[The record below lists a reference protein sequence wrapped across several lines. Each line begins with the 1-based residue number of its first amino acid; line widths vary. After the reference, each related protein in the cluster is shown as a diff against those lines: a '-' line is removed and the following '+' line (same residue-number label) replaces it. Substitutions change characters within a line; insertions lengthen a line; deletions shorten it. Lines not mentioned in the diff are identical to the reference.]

1 MNKIYKVKK
10 NAAGHLV
17 ACSEFAKGHTKKA
30 VLGSLLIVGILGMA
44 TTASAAQKAGNIT
57 NKISGGGHTVNGTY
71 LTISGGGHTVNG
83 TYLTISG
90 GGHNTAN
97 GTYLTISGGGHNTAN
112 GTYLTIGGGSYNTV
126 EGTHSTIVGGFS
138 NQAKGTY
145 STIVGG
151 FANQAK
157 GTHSTI
163 GGGNDNEAIGEYS
176 TIVGG
181 NENIAK
187 GNNSTVA
194 GGYKNEATGQYST
207 IAGGRKNQATGN
219 GSFAAGVEN
228 KANADNAVALGN
240 KNSIAGENSVA
251 IGSNNTVE
259 TGKNNVFILGSD
271 TTGVQSNS
279 VLLGNKT
286 AGKEAT
292 AVSSAKVN
300 GLTLENFAGVSK
312 TGNGT
317 VSVGSKDKE
326 RQIVNVGAGDIS
338 ATSTD
343 AVNGSQL
350 YALATAVAKNKVE
363 TLANRADV
371 QELKR
376 KQESDIKD
384 VVKMQNAI
392 AEQADKNKNHIQD
405 LAKAQLA
412 GVAVMEELNKHVED
426 LYEATND
433 NLDKISQLDG
443 AVFNNTQNIA
453 KNSNHIKTL
462 ESNVEEGLLDL
473 SGRLLD
479 QKADIDNN
487 INNIYELAQQQDQ
500 HSSDIKTL
508 KNNVEEGL
516 LDLSGRLIDQK
527 ADLTKDIK
535 TLENNVEEGLLDLSG
550 RLIDQ
555 KADLTKDIKTLESNV
570 EEGLLDLS
578 GRLIDQKADIAKNQ
592 ADIAQNQTDIQDLAA
607 YNELQDQYA
616 QKQTEAIDALNK
628 ASSANTDRIA
638 TAELG
643 IAENKKDAQIAKA
656 QANENKDGI
665 AKNQADIQLHD
676 KKITN
681 LGILHSMVA
690 RAVGNNTQ
698 GVATNKADIAKN
710 QADIANNI
718 KNIYELA
725 QQQDQHSS
733 DIKTLAKVSAANT
746 DRIAKNKAEAD
757 ASFETLTKNQN
768 TLIEQGE
775 ALVEQNKAINQE
787 LEGFAAHADVQDKQ
801 ILQNQADI
809 TTNKTAIEQNINRTV
824 ANGFEIEKN
833 KAGIAT
839 NKQELILQNDRL
851 NQINETNN
859 HQDQKIDQLGYAL
872 KEQGQHFNNR
882 ISAVERQTAGG
893 IANAIAIATLP
904 SPSRAGEHHVLFG
917 SGYHNGQAAVS
928 LGAAGLSDTGKSTY
942 KIGLSWSDAGG
953 LSGGVGGSYRWK

>member
-10 NAAGHLV
+10 NAAGHSV

-44 TTASAAQKAGNIT
+44 TTASAQQTIAHQG
-57 NKISGGGHTVNGTY
+57 NGTHS
-71 LTISGGGHTVNG
+71 I
-83 TYLTISG
+83 
-90 GGHNTAN
+90 
-97 GTYLTISGGGHNTAN
+97 
-112 GTYLTIGGGSYNTV
+112 IGGGDGNQADGDYSTVSGGEYNTAT
-126 EGTHSTIVGGFS
+126 G
-138 NQAKGTY
+138 K
-145 STIVGG
+145 
-151 FANQAK
+151 
-157 GTHSTI
+157 HSTI
-163 GGGNDNEAIGEYS
+163 GGGYINDADGTYS
-176 TIVGG
+176 TIGGGYINKAKGDYSTVGG
-181 NENIAK
+181 GYYNQAT
-187 GNNSTVA
+187 GRNSTVA
-194 GGYKNEATGQYST
+194 GGYKNEATGEDSTVAGGANNQAKGKHSTVGGGNGNKAEGEYST
-207 IAGGRKNQATGN
+207 VAGGYDNRATGK
-219 GSFAAGVEN
+219 GSFAAGIKN
-228 KANADNAVALGN
+228 QANAENAVALGN
-240 KNSIAGENSVA
+240 KNTIKGENSVA

-259 TGKNNVFILGSD
+259 TGKKNVFILGSNTSTAD
-271 TTGVQSNS
+271 VQSGS

-292 AVSSAKVN
+292 AVNDATVN
-300 GLTLENFAGVSK
+300 GLTLENFAGKSK
-312 TGNGT
+312 LENGV
-317 VSVGSKDKE
+317 VSVGYEGGE
-326 RQIVNVGAGDIS
+326 RQIVHVGAGNIN
-338 ATSTD
+338 ANSTD

-350 YALATAVAKNKVE
+350 YALATVVAKNK
-363 TLANRADV
+363 ADIATN
-371 QELKR
+371 KA
-376 KQESDIKD
+376 DI
-384 VVKMQNAI
+384 
-392 AEQADKNKNHIQD
+392 DKNKAKIQD
-405 LAKAQLA
+405 LDDEMNFLSQDITSLHDDVATNQADIAKNN
-412 GVAVMEELNKHVED
+412 ESIDD

-433 NLDKISQLDG
+433 NLDKISKLDG
-443 AVFNNTQNIA
+443 AVVNNSKNIQNNTQNIEDLAAYNELQDAYAKQQTEAIDALNKASSENTQNIA

-462 ESNVEEGLLDL
+462 QSNVEEELL
-473 SGRLLD
+473 
-479 QKADIDNN
+479 N
-487 INNIYELAQQQDQ
+487 
-500 HSSDIKTL
+500 
-508 KNNVEEGL
+508 
-516 LDLSGRLIDQK
+516 LSGRLIDQK

-535 TLENNVEEGLLDLSG
+535 TLENNVEEGLL
-550 RLIDQ
+550 
-555 KADLTKDIKTLESNV
+555 N
-570 EEGLLDLS
+570 LS

-656 QANENKDGI
+656 QANENKDG
-665 AKNQADIQLHD
+665 
-676 KKITN
+676 
-681 LGILHSMVA
+681 
-690 RAVGNNTQ
+690 
-698 GVATNKADIAKN
+698 IAKN

-809 TTNKTAIEQNINRTV
+809 STNKTAIEQNINRTV

-839 NKQELILQNDRL
+839 NKQELILQHDRL
-851 NQINETNN
+851 NRINETNN

>member
-30 VLGSLLIVGILGMA
+30 VLGSLLIVGALGMA
-44 TTASAAQKAGNIT
+44 TTASAQPKKGQGAYIGINNNDNQAPGDY
-57 NKISGGGHTVNGTY
+57 SF
-71 LTISGGGHTVNG
+71 
-83 TYLTISG
+83 
-90 GGHNTAN
+90 
-97 GTYLTISGGGHNTAN
+97 
-112 GTYLTIGGGSYNTV
+112 IGGGDYNQAK
-126 EGTHSTIVGGFS
+126 GNYSTVGGGS
-138 NQAKGTY
+138 DNQAKGNYSTVGGGIDNEAKGTY
-145 STIVGG
+145 STVGG
-151 FANQAK
+151 GFTNKANGNYSTVAGGANNKANSNYSTVAGGKNNQAN
-157 GTHSTI
+157 GESSTI
-163 GGGNDNEAIGEYS
+163 GGGDNNQATGR
-176 TIVGG
+176 
-181 NENIAK
+181 
-187 GNNSTVA
+187 NSTVA
-194 GGYKNEATGQYST
+194 GGSNNQAKGEHST
-207 IAGGRKNQATGN
+207 IAGGRDNQATGA
-219 GSFAAGVEN
+219 GSFAAGVKN
-228 KANADNAVALGN
+228 KANADNAVALG
-240 KNSIAGENSVA
+240 KENNIRGKGSVA
-251 IGSNNTVE
+251 IGSNNTVAQGQE
-259 TGKNNVFILGSD
+259 NVFILGSNTN
-271 TTGVQSNS
+271 TTNAQSGS
-279 VLLGNKT
+279 VLLGNHT
-286 AGKEAT
+286 AGKQAT
-292 AVSSAKVN
+292 TVNNAKVN
-300 GLTLENFAGVSK
+300 GLTLENFAGTSVA
-312 TGNGT
+312 NGV
-317 VSVGSKDKE
+317 VSVGRAGGE
-326 RQIVNVGAGDIS
+326 RQIVNVGAGQIS
-338 ATSTD
+338 DTSTD

-350 YALATAVAKNKVE
+350 YALATAVAKNKADITKNTENIKNLEVA
-363 TLANRADV
+363 TLGNHADV

-384 VVKMQNAI
+384 VVEMQNAI

-443 AVFNNTQNIA
+443 AVFNNTQNIEDLAAYNELQDAYAKQQTEAIDALNKASSENTQNIA

-462 ESNVEEGLLDL
+462 ENNVEEELLNL

-527 ADLTKDIK
+527 AD
-535 TLENNVEEGLLDLSG
+535 
-550 RLIDQ
+550 
-555 KADLTKDIKTLESNV
+555 
-570 EEGLLDLS
+570 
-578 GRLIDQKADIAKNQ
+578 IAKNQ

-607 YNELQDQYA
+607 YNELQDAYA
-616 QKQTEAIDALNK
+616 KQQTEAIDALNK
-628 ASSANTDRIA
+628 ASS
-638 TAELG
+638 E
-643 IAENKKDAQIAKA
+643 
-656 QANENKDGI
+656 
-665 AKNQADIQLHD
+665 
-676 KKITN
+676 
-681 LGILHSMVA
+681 
-690 RAVGNNTQ
+690 NTQ
-698 GVATNKADIAKN
+698 NIAKN

-839 NKQELILQNDRL
+839 NKQELILQHNRL
-851 NQINETNN
+851 NRINETNN

>member
-44 TTASAAQKAGNIT
+44 TTASAQQKQANGAHIGSGVGHEA
-57 NKISGGGHTVNGTY
+57 KGKHPFIGGGGYNKVNGDY
-71 LTISGGGHTVNG
+71 PFVGGGLFNIANG
-83 TYLTISG
+83 KYPTIGG
-90 GGHNTAN
+90 GGHNEAN
-97 GTYLTISGGGHNTAN
+97 
-112 GTYLTIGGGSYNTV
+112 
-126 EGTHSTIVGGFS
+126 
-138 NQAKGTY
+138 GTY

-151 FANQAK
+151 SYNKAEGEK
-157 GTHSTI
+157 STI
-163 GGGNDNEAIGEYS
+163 GGGDDN
-176 TIVGG
+176 T
-181 NENIAK
+181 AK
-187 GNNSTVA
+187 GSNSTVV
-194 GGYKNEATGQYST
+194 GGYKNEATGTYST
-207 IAGGRKNQATGN
+207 IAGGRNNQAGGA

-228 KANADNAVALGN
+228 KANAENAVAVGK
-240 KNSIAGENSVA
+240 KNIINGKDSVA
-251 IGSNNTVE
+251 IGSENTVAQDQ
-259 TGKNNVFILGSD
+259 TNVFILGSK
-271 TTGVQSNS
+271 TSGVQKNS
-279 VLLGNKT
+279 VLLGHET
-286 AGKEAT
+286 SGKEAT

-300 GLTLENFAGVSK
+300 GLTLENFAGVSQVS
-312 TGNGT
+312 NGT
-317 VSVGSKDKE
+317 VSVGKEGKE
-326 RQIVNVGAGDIS
+326 RQIVNVGAGQIS

-350 YALATAVAKNKVE
+350 HALATAVAKNKADIATNKAE
-363 TLANRADV
+363 TLANRADI

-376 KQESDIKD
+376 KQENDIKD
-384 VVKMQNAI
+384 VVEMQNAI
-392 AEQADKNKNHIQD
+392 AEQADINKNHIQD

-412 GVAVMEELNKHVED
+412 GVAVMEELDKHVED
-426 LYEATND
+426 LYEATNE

-443 AVFNNTQNIA
+443 AVFNNTQNIEDLAAYNELQDAYAKQQTEAIDALNKASSENTQNIA

-462 ESNVEEGLLDL
+462 ENNVEEELLNL
-473 SGRLLD
+473 SGRLID

-527 ADLTKDIK
+527 AD
-535 TLENNVEEGLLDLSG
+535 
-550 RLIDQ
+550 
-555 KADLTKDIKTLESNV
+555 
-570 EEGLLDLS
+570 
-578 GRLIDQKADIAKNQ
+578 IAKNQ

-607 YNELQDQYA
+607 YNELQDAYA
-616 QKQTEAIDALNK
+616 KQQTEAIDALNK
-628 ASSANTDRIA
+628 ASS
-638 TAELG
+638 E
-643 IAENKKDAQIAKA
+643 
-656 QANENKDGI
+656 
-665 AKNQADIQLHD
+665 
-676 KKITN
+676 
-681 LGILHSMVA
+681 
-690 RAVGNNTQ
+690 NTQ
-698 GVATNKADIAKN
+698 NIAKN

-851 NQINETNN
+851 NRINETNN

>member
-30 VLGSLLIVGILGMA
+30 VLGSLLIVGALGMA
-44 TTASAAQKAGNIT
+44 TTAS
-57 NKISGGGHTVNGTY
+57 V
-71 LTISGGGHTVNG
+71 
-83 TYLTISG
+83 
-90 GGHNTAN
+90 
-97 GTYLTISGGGHNTAN
+97 
-112 GTYLTIGGGSYNTV
+112 
-126 EGTHSTIVGGFS
+126 
-138 NQAKGTY
+138 QAKGTGAYIAINDKKNNHNNNATGDY
-145 STIVGG
+145 STVSGG
-151 FANQAK
+151 QFN
-157 GTHSTI
+157 T
-163 GGGNDNEAIGEYS
+163 
-176 TIVGG
+176 
-181 NENIAK
+181 AK
-187 GNNSTVA
+187 GNYSTVSGGFTNEAEGNYSTVSGGTINQAIGNYSTVSGGFTNEAEGEYSTVA
-194 GGYKNEATGQYST
+194 GGANNEADGDYSTVGGGDGNKAKGKYST
-207 IAGGRKNQATGN
+207 IAGGYGN
-219 GSFAAGVEN
+219 EAKGEGSFAAGVKN
-228 KANADNAVALGN
+228 KANADNAVALG
-240 KNSIAGENSVA
+240 KENNIEGKGSVA
-251 IGSNNTVE
+251 IGSENTVAKGQE
-259 TGKNNVFILGSD
+259 NVFILGSKTSD
-271 TTGVQSNS
+271 VKSNS
-279 VLLGNKT
+279 VLLGHNT

-292 AVSSAKVN
+292 AVSSATVN
-300 GLTLENFAGVSK
+300 GLTLKNFAGVSE
-312 TGNGT
+312 TSNGT
-317 VSVGSKDKE
+317 VSVGKQGKE
-326 RQIVNVGAGDIS
+326 RQIVNVGAGQIS
-338 ATSTD
+338 KDSTD

-350 YALATAVAKNKVE
+350 YALATVVAKNKADIDTNKAA
-363 TLANRADV
+363 TLANRV
-371 QELKR
+371 HIKELER
-376 KQESDIKD
+376 KQENDIKE
-384 VVKMQNAI
+384 VVEMQNAI
-392 AEQADKNKNHIQD
+392 AEQADINKNHIQD

-412 GVAVMEELNKHVED
+412 GVTVMEELNKHVED

-443 AVFNNTQNIA
+443 AVVNNSKNIQNNTQNIEDLAAYNELQDAYAKQQTEAIDALNKASSENTQNIA

-462 ESNVEEGLLDL
+462 ENNVEEELLNL
-473 SGRLLD
+473 SGRLID

-527 ADLTKDIK
+527 ADIT
-535 TLENNVEEGLLDLSG
+535 
-550 RLIDQ
+550 
-555 KADLTKDIKTLESNV
+555 
-570 EEGLLDLS
+570 
-578 GRLIDQKADIAKNQ
+578 KNQ

-607 YNELQDQYA
+607 YNELQDAYA
-616 QKQTEAIDALNK
+616 KQQTEAIDALNK
-628 ASSANTDRIA
+628 ASS
-638 TAELG
+638 E
-643 IAENKKDAQIAKA
+643 
-656 QANENKDGI
+656 
-665 AKNQADIQLHD
+665 
-676 KKITN
+676 
-681 LGILHSMVA
+681 
-690 RAVGNNTQ
+690 NTQ
-698 GVATNKADIAKN
+698 NIAKN

-718 KNIYELA
+718 NNIYELA

-851 NQINETNN
+851 NRINETNN

>member
-44 TTASAAQKAGNIT
+44 TTASAQKAT
-57 NKISGGGHTVNGTY
+57 NKISGGSHTASGTY
-71 LTISGGGHTVNG
+71 LTIG
-83 TYLTISG
+83 G
-90 GGHNTAN
+90 GGHNTA
-97 GTYLTISGGGHNTAN
+97 S
-112 GTYLTIGGGSYNTV
+112 GTYLTIGGGSYNTA
-126 EGTHSTIVGGFS
+126 EG
-138 NQAKGTY
+138 K
-145 STIVGG
+145 
-151 FANQAK
+151 
-157 GTHSTI
+157 HSTI
-163 GGGNDNEAIGEYS
+163 GGGFFNEATSEYS
-176 TIVGG
+176 TIGG
-181 NENIAK
+181 GSYNEAK
-187 GNNSTVA
+187 GEKSTIGGGSYNTAKGEKSTIGGGDNNTAEGNNSTVV
-194 GGYKNEATGQYST
+194 GGYKNKAIGNNSTVVGGSNNQAKGEHST
-207 IAGGRKNQATGN
+207 IAGGKNNQATGK
-219 GSFAAGVEN
+219 GSFAAGVDN
-228 KANADNAVALGN
+228 QANANNAVALGN
-240 KNSIAGENSVA
+240 KNIITGTNSVA

-259 TGKNNVFILGSD
+259 DGKQDVFILGSNTKD
-271 TTGVQSNS
+271 AQSGS
-279 VLLGNKT
+279 VLLGNNT
-286 AGKEAT
+286 SGKAAT
-292 AVSSAKVN
+292 AVSSATVGRLK
-300 GLTLENFAGVSK
+300 LTGFAGVSQA
-312 TGNGT
+312 NQANSGT
-317 VSVGSKDKE
+317 VSVGSAGSE
-326 RQIVNVGAGDIS
+326 RQIVNVGAGQIS

-350 YALATAVAKNKVE
+350 HALATAVSQNQDNIL
-363 TLANRADV
+363 TNRVDI

-376 KQESDIKD
+376 KQENDIKD
-384 VVKMQNAI
+384 VVEMQNAI

-412 GVAVMEELNKHVED
+412 GAEIMEELDKHVED

-443 AVFNNTQNIA
+443 AVFNNTQNIEDLAAYNELQDAYAKQQTEAIDALNKASSENTQNIA

-462 ESNVEEGLLDL
+462 ENNVEEELLNL
-473 SGRLLD
+473 SGRLID

-535 TLENNVEEGLLDLSG
+535 ALENNVEEGLL
-550 RLIDQ
+550 
-555 KADLTKDIKTLESNV
+555 N
-570 EEGLLDLS
+570 LS

-628 ASSANTDRIA
+628 ASS
-638 TAELG
+638 
-643 IAENKKDAQIAKA
+643 
-656 QANENKDGI
+656 
-665 AKNQADIQLHD
+665 
-676 KKITN
+676 
-681 LGILHSMVA
+681 
-690 RAVGNNTQ
+690 
-698 GVATNKADIAKN
+698 
-710 QADIANNI
+710 
-718 KNIYELA
+718 
-725 QQQDQHSS
+725 
-733 DIKTLAKVSAANT
+733 ANT

-851 NQINETNN
+851 NRINETNN
-859 HQDQKIDQLGYAL
+859 RQDQKIDQLGYAL

>member
-44 TTASAAQKAGNIT
+44 TTASAQKT
-57 NKISGGGHTVNGTY
+57 SSTTSSNKGEGAYIGGDNDNEAKGMY
-71 LTISGGGHTVNG
+71 STISGGLTNTAKG
-83 TYLTISG
+83 TYSF
-90 GGHNTAN
+90 
-97 GTYLTISGGGHNTAN
+97 
-112 GTYLTIGGGSYNTV
+112 IGGGLGNEA
-126 EGTHSTIVGGFS
+126 EGDYSIIGGGLS
-138 NQAKGTY
+138 NQAKGKY
-145 STIVGG
+145 STVAGG
-151 FANQAK
+151 ANNQAK
-157 GTHSTI
+157 G
-163 GGGNDNEAIGEYS
+163 NYS
-176 TIVGG
+176 TVAGG
-181 NENIAK
+181 KNNQAT
-187 GNNSTVA
+187 GLNSTVA
-194 GGYKNEATGQYST
+194 GGSD
-207 IAGGRKNQATGN
+207 NQATGT
-219 GSFAAGVEN
+219 GSFAAGVGN
-228 KANADNAVALGN
+228 KATANNAVALGN
-240 KNSIAGENSVA
+240 KNSIKGKNSVA
-251 IGSNNTVE
+251 IGSDNTVAE
-259 TGKNNVFILGSD
+259 NQENVFILGSS
-271 TTGVQSNS
+271 TSGVQKNS

-286 AGKEAT
+286 AGKAAT
-292 AVSSAKVN
+292 AVGKATVD
-300 GLTLENFAGVSK
+300 GLSLTGFAGESK
-312 TGNGT
+312 AENGV
-317 VSVGSKDKE
+317 VSVGYAGGE
-326 RQIVNVGAGDIS
+326 RQIVNVGAGQIS
-338 ATSTD
+338 DTSTD

-350 YALATAVAKNKVE
+350 HALATVVAQNKADITKNQAA
-363 TLANRADV
+363 TLANRV
-371 QELKR
+371 HIKELER
-376 KQESDIKD
+376 KQENDIKE

-392 AEQADKNKNHIQD
+392 AEQADINKNHIQD

-412 GVAVMEELNKHVED
+412 GVAVMEELDKHVED
-426 LYEATND
+426 LYEATNE

-443 AVFNNTQNIA
+443 AVFNNTQNIEDLAAYNELQDAYAKQQTEAIDALNKASSENTQNIA

-462 ESNVEEGLLDL
+462 ENNVEEELLNL

-535 TLENNVEEGLLDLSG
+535 ALEN
-550 RLIDQ
+550 
-555 KADLTKDIKTLESNV
+555 NV

-592 ADIAQNQTDIQDLAA
+592 ADIQDLAA
-607 YNELQDQYA
+607 YNELQDAYA
-616 QKQTEAIDALNK
+616 KQQTDAIDALNK

-839 NKQELILQNDRL
+839 NKQELILQHDRL
-851 NQINETNN
+851 NRINETNN

>member
-44 TTASAAQKAGNIT
+44 TTASAQKT
-57 NKISGGGHTVNGTY
+57 SSTTSSNKGEGAYIGGDNDNEAKGKYSFIGSGY
-71 LTISGGGHTVNG
+71 F
-83 TYLTISG
+83 
-90 GGHNTAN
+90 NTAE
-97 GTYLTISGGGHNTAN
+97 GEKS
-112 GTYLTIGGGSYNTV
+112 TIGGGDYNQA
-126 EGTHSTIVGGFS
+126 EGTHSTIGG
-138 NQAKGTY
+138 G
-145 STIVGG
+145 STNIT
-151 FANQAK
+151 K

-163 GGGNDNEAIGEYS
+163 GGGYGNQAEGEKS
-176 TIVGG
+176 TIGG
-181 NENIAK
+181 GYRNQAK
-187 GNNSTVA
+187 GV
-194 GGYKNEATGQYST
+194 
-207 IAGGRKNQATGN
+207 
-219 GSFAAGVEN
+219 GSFAAGIDN
-228 KANADNAVALGN
+228 KANTDNAVALGK
-240 KNSIAGENSVA
+240 KNTIEGKNSVA
-251 IGSNNTVE
+251 IGSENTVAKDQE
-259 TGKNNVFILGSD
+259 NVFILGSN
-271 TTGVQSNS
+271 TKGAQSGS
-279 VLLGNKT
+279 VLLGHNT
-286 AGKEAT
+286 AGKTAT
-292 AVSSAKVN
+292 AVSKATVN
-300 GLTLENFAGVSK
+300 NLNLEGFAGASVA
-312 TGNGT
+312 NGV
-317 VSVGSKDKE
+317 VSVGDEKNE
-326 RQIVNVGAGDIS
+326 RQIVNVGAGNIN
-338 ATSTD
+338 ANSTD

-350 YALATAVAKNKVE
+350 YALATVVAQNK
-363 TLANRADV
+363 ADIATN
-371 QELKR
+371 KA
-376 KQESDIKD
+376 DI
-384 VVKMQNAI
+384 
-392 AEQADKNKNHIQD
+392 DKNKADIKANSSKITNLGTLHSMVARAVGANKGRIDQNKADIATNKADIDKNKADIKANSSKITNLGTLHSMVARAVGANKGRIDQNKADIQD
-405 LAKAQLA
+405 LDAEVGLL
-412 GVAVMEELNKHVED
+412 GEEINSLEG
-426 LYEATND
+426 E
-433 NLDKISQLDG
+433 I
-443 AVFNNTQNIA
+443 FNNQDAIA
-453 KNSNHIKTL
+453 KNQADIKTL

-516 LDLSGRLIDQK
+516 LELSGRLIDQK
-527 ADLTKDIK
+527 
-535 TLENNVEEGLLDLSG
+535 
-550 RLIDQ
+550 
-555 KADLTKDIKTLESNV
+555 
-570 EEGLLDLS
+570 
-578 GRLIDQKADIAKNQ
+578 

-607 YNELQDQYA
+607 YNELQDAYA
-616 QKQTEAIDALNK
+616 KQQTEAIDALNK

-839 NKQELILQNDRL
+839 NKQELILQHNRL
-851 NQINETNN
+851 NRINETNN

>member
-30 VLGSLLIVGILGMA
+30 VLGSLLIVGALGMA
-44 TTASAAQKAGNIT
+44 TTASAQATKGTGKHVVDNKDNKAKGDYST
-57 NKISGGGHTVNGTY
+57 ASGGKDNEAKGNYSTV
-71 LTISGGGHTVNG
+71 GGGDYNEAKGNYSTV
-83 TYLTISG
+83 G
-90 GGHNTAN
+90 GGSSNTAK
-97 GTYLTISGGGHNTAN
+97 GEKS
-112 GTYLTIGGGSYNTV
+112 TIGGGDTNDA
-126 EGTHSTIVGGFS
+126 
-138 NQAKGTY
+138 NGTY
-145 STIVGG
+145 STIGG
-151 FANQAK
+151 GYYSRAI
-157 GTHSTI
+157 GDSSTI
-163 GGGNDNEAIGEYS
+163 GGGYYNQATGEKS
-176 TIVGG
+176 TVAGG
-181 NENIAK
+181 RNNQAT

-194 GGYKNEATGQYST
+194 GGSY
-207 IAGGRKNQATGN
+207 NQATGN
-219 GSFAAGVEN
+219 NSTVAGGSHNQATGEGSFAAGVEN
-228 KANADNAVALGN
+228 KANANNAVALG
-240 KNSIAGENSVA
+240 KNNTIDGDNSVA
-251 IGSNNTVE
+251 IGSNNTIDS
-259 TGKNNVFILGSD
+259 GKQNVFILGSSTN
-271 TTGVQSNS
+271 TTNAQSGS
-279 VLLGNKT
+279 VLLGHNT
-286 AGKEAT
+286 AGKKAT

-300 GLTLENFAGVSK
+300 GLTLGNFAGASK

-317 VSVGSKDKE
+317 VSVGSENNE
-326 RQIVNVGAGDIS
+326 RQIVNVGAGNIS
-338 ATSTD
+338 ADSTD

-350 YALATAVAKNKVE
+350 YALATAVKADADENFKALTKTQNTLIEQGEAQDALIAQNQTDITANKTAIERNFNRTVVNGFEIEKNK
-363 TLANRADV
+363 
-371 QELKR
+371 
-376 KQESDIKD
+376 
-384 VVKMQNAI
+384 
-392 AEQADKNKNHIQD
+392 
-405 LAKAQLA
+405 A
-412 GVAVMEELNKHVED
+412 G
-426 LYEATND
+426 
-433 NLDKISQLDG
+433 
-443 AVFNNTQNIA
+443 IA
-453 KNSNHIKTL
+453 KNQADIQTL
-462 ESNVEEGLLDL
+462 ENNVGEELLNL

-487 INNIYELAQQQDQ
+487 INNIYDLAQQQDQ

-508 KNNVEEGL
+508 KKNVEEGL

-535 TLENNVEEGLLDLSG
+535 TLEN
-550 RLIDQ
+550 
-555 KADLTKDIKTLESNV
+555 NV

-809 TTNKTAIEQNINRTV
+809 TTNKAAIEQNINRTV

-859 HQDQKIDQLGYAL
+859 RQDQKIDQLGYAL

>member
-30 VLGSLLIVGILGMA
+30 VLGSLLIVGALGMA
-44 TTASAAQKAGNIT
+44 TTASAQQNT
-57 NKISGGGHTVNGTY
+57 NQNQATGKYSTVGGIGSSGFFNQAIGDYSTVGGGTINQAIGNYSTV
-71 LTISGGGHTVNG
+71 GGGFT
-83 TYLTISG
+83 
-90 GGHNTAN
+90 
-97 GTYLTISGGGHNTAN
+97 
-112 GTYLTIGGGSYNTV
+112 
-126 EGTHSTIVGGFS
+126 
-138 NQAKGTY
+138 
-145 STIVGG
+145 
-151 FANQAK
+151 
-157 GTHSTI
+157 
-163 GGGNDNEAIGEYS
+163 NEAEGEY
-176 TIVGG
+176 
-181 NENIAK
+181 
-187 GNNSTVA
+187 STVA
-194 GGYKNEATGQYST
+194 GGANNQAKDNYSTVGGGNGNKATGKYSTVGGGDDNEAKGDNST
-207 IAGGRKNQATGN
+207 VAGGRKNQANGA
-219 GSFAAGVEN
+219 GSFAAGIEN

-240 KNSIAGENSVA
+240 KNTIKGENSVA
-251 IGSNNTVE
+251 IGSENTVE
-259 TGKNNVFILGSD
+259 KGQENVFILGSK
-271 TTGVQSNS
+271 TSGVQKNS
-279 VLLGNKT
+279 VLLGHET
-286 AGKEAT
+286 SGKEAT
-292 AVSSAKVN
+292 AVREATVN
-300 GLTLENFAGVSK
+300 GLTLKNFAGASK
-312 TGNGT
+312 AENGV
-317 VSVGSKDKE
+317 VSVGHAGGE

-338 ATSTD
+338 ADSTD

-350 YALATAVAKNKVE
+350 HALATVVAKNKSDITKNQADIAKNIKKIE
-363 TLANRADV
+363 NLKTDTLANRV
-371 QELKR
+371 SIQEFRQQHEK
-376 KQESDIKD
+376 DIQQT
-384 VVKMQNAI
+384 VEMQNAI
-392 AEQADKNKNHIQD
+392 AEQADINKNHIQD

-412 GVAVMEELNKHVED
+412 GVTVMEELNKHVED

-443 AVFNNTQNIA
+443 AVVNNSKNIQNNTQNIEDLAAYNELQDAYAKQQTEAIDALNKASSENTQNIA

-462 ESNVEEGLLDL
+462 ENNVEEELLNL

-487 INNIYELAQQQDQ
+487 INHIYELAQQQDQ

-527 ADLTKDIK
+527 AD
-535 TLENNVEEGLLDLSG
+535 
-550 RLIDQ
+550 
-555 KADLTKDIKTLESNV
+555 
-570 EEGLLDLS
+570 
-578 GRLIDQKADIAKNQ
+578 
-592 ADIAQNQTDIQDLAA
+592 
-607 YNELQDQYA
+607 
-616 QKQTEAIDALNK
+616 
-628 ASSANTDRIA
+628 
-638 TAELG
+638 
-643 IAENKKDAQIAKA
+643 
-656 QANENKDGI
+656 I

-839 NKQELILQNDRL
+839 NKQELILQHDRL
-851 NQINETNN
+851 NRINETNN

>member
-17 ACSEFAKGHTKKA
+17 ACSEFAKGHTKKV

-44 TTASAAQKAGNIT
+44 TTASAQQKQANGAYIGSGVGHEA
-57 NKISGGGHTVNGTY
+57 KGKYSFVGSGVGHEAKGDYSFVGGGNE
-71 LTISGGGHTVNG
+71 NK
-83 TYLTISG
+83 
-90 GGHNTAN
+90 AD
-97 GTYLTISGGGHNTAN
+97 
-112 GTYLTIGGGSYNTV
+112 
-126 EGTHSTIVGGFS
+126 
-138 NQAKGTY
+138 
-145 STIVGG
+145 
-151 FANQAK
+151 

-163 GGGNDNEAIGEYS
+163 GGGDDNTAEGMHS

-181 NENIAK
+181 RKNQAQ
-187 GNNSTVA
+187 GRYSTVA
-194 GGYKNEATGQYST
+194 GGYKNEAKGENST
-207 IAGGRKNQATGN
+207 VAGGYDNRATGKN
-219 GSFAAGVEN
+219 SFAAGVEN
-228 KANADNAVALGN
+228 KANAENAVVVGK
-240 KNSIAGENSVA
+240 KNSIDGENSVA

-259 TGKNNVFILGSD
+259 KGQTNVFILGSG
-271 TTGVQSNS
+271 TTGVTSNS

-286 AGKEAT
+286 AGKQAT
-292 AVSSAKVN
+292 TVKNAEVD
-300 GLTLENFAGVSK
+300 GLSLTGFAGVSK
-312 TGNGT
+312 VANGV
-317 VSVGSKDKE
+317 VSVGSEKNE
-326 RQIVNVGAGDIS
+326 RQIVNVGAGEIS

-350 YALATAVAKNKVE
+350 HALATVVAKNKADIATNKAA
-363 TLANRADV
+363 TLVNRADV

-376 KQESDIKD
+376 KQENDIKD

-392 AEQADKNKNHIQD
+392 AEQADINKNHIQD

-412 GVAVMEELNKHVED
+412 GVAVMEELDKHVED
-426 LYEATND
+426 LYEATNE

-443 AVFNNTQNIA
+443 AVFNNTQNIEDLAAYNELQDAYAKQQTEAIDALNKASSENTQNIA

-462 ESNVEEGLLDL
+462 ENNVEEELLNL
-473 SGRLLD
+473 SGRLID

-527 ADLTKDIK
+527 AD
-535 TLENNVEEGLLDLSG
+535 
-550 RLIDQ
+550 
-555 KADLTKDIKTLESNV
+555 
-570 EEGLLDLS
+570 
-578 GRLIDQKADIAKNQ
+578 
-592 ADIAQNQTDIQDLAA
+592 
-607 YNELQDQYA
+607 
-616 QKQTEAIDALNK
+616 
-628 ASSANTDRIA
+628 
-638 TAELG
+638 
-643 IAENKKDAQIAKA
+643 
-656 QANENKDGI
+656 I

-839 NKQELILQNDRL
+839 NKQELILQHDRL
-851 NQINETNN
+851 NRINETNN

>member
-44 TTASAAQKAGNIT
+44 TTASAQQNNQKSG
-57 NKISGGGHTVNGTY
+57 KYPFVGGGGYNEAKGDYPFV
-71 LTISGGGHTVNG
+71 GGGLFN
-83 TYLTISG
+83 I
-90 GGHNTAN
+90 AN
-97 GTYLTISGGGHNTAN
+97 GKYP
-112 GTYLTIGGGSYNTV
+112 TIGGGGYN
-126 EGTHSTIVGGFS
+126 EANG
-138 NQAKGTY
+138 NY

-151 FANQAK
+151 SYNEANGEK
-157 GTHSTI
+157 STI
-163 GGGNDNEAIGEYS
+163 GGGDNN
-176 TIVGG
+176 T
-181 NENIAK
+181 AK
-187 GNNSTVA
+187 GNNSTVV
-194 GGYKNEATGQYST
+194 GGYKNEATGNNST
-207 IAGGRKNQATGN
+207 IAGGRDNQAKGV
-219 GSFAAGVEN
+219 GSFAAGIDN
-228 KANADNAVALGN
+228 KANTDNAVALGK
-240 KNSIAGENSVA
+240 KNTIEGKNSVA
-251 IGSNNTVE
+251 IGSENTVTKDQE
-259 TGKNNVFILGSD
+259 NVFILGSNTKD
-271 TTGVQSNS
+271 AKSGS
-279 VLLGNKT
+279 VLLGNNT
-286 AGKEAT
+286 TGKAAT
-292 AVSSAKVN
+292 TVNSAEVD
-300 GLTLENFAGVSK
+300 GLSLTGFAGASK
-312 TGNGT
+312 ANANNANIGT
-317 VSVGSKDKE
+317 VSVGSQDKE
-326 RQIVNVGAGDIS
+326 RQIVNVGAGKIS
-338 ATSTD
+338 DDSTD

-350 YALATAVAKNKVE
+350 HALAKAVAKNKADIATNKTKIE
-363 TLANRADV
+363 TNDSKITNLGTLYATVTQAVGNNTQGVAANKADIGKNKADIKANSSKITNLGTLHSMVARAVGANKGRID
-371 QELKR
+371 QNKA
-376 KQESDIKD
+376 DIKD
-384 VVKMQNAI
+384 LDDEVGVLSQDIGSLHDDVATN
-392 AEQADKNKNHIQD
+392 QAD
-405 LAKAQLA
+405 
-412 GVAVMEELNKHVED
+412 
-426 LYEATND
+426 
-433 NLDKISQLDG
+433 
-443 AVFNNTQNIA
+443 IA
-453 KNSNHIKTL
+453 KNQADIKTL
-462 ESNVEEGLLDL
+462 ENNVEEELLNL
-473 SGRLLD
+473 SGRLID

-550 RLIDQ
+550 RL
-555 KADLTKDIKTLESNV
+555 L
-570 EEGLLDLS
+570 
-578 GRLIDQKADIAKNQ
+578 DQKADITKNQ
-592 ADIAQNQTDIQDLAA
+592 ADIAQNQTDIQDLVA
-607 YNELQDQYA
+607 YNELQDAYA
-616 QKQTEAIDALNK
+616 KQQTEAIDALNK

-809 TTNKTAIEQNINRTV
+809 STNKTAIEQNINRTV

-839 NKQELILQNDRL
+839 NKQELILQHDRL
-851 NQINETNN
+851 NRINETNN

>member
-44 TTASAAQKAGNIT
+44 TTASAQAVKGTGAHIGANNSNKATGRY
-57 NKISGGGHTVNGTY
+57 S
-71 LTISGGGHTVNG
+71 
-83 TYLTISG
+83 
-90 GGHNTAN
+90 
-97 GTYLTISGGGHNTAN
+97 
-112 GTYLTIGGGSYNTV
+112 
-126 EGTHSTIVGGFS
+126 IVGGGFFNEATS
-138 NQAKGTY
+138 DY

-151 FANQAK
+151 FANKAE
-157 GTHSTI
+157 GEYSTI
-163 GGGNDNEAIGEYS
+163 GGGNGNKATGRYSIVGGGSDNEAEGEYS
-176 TIVGG
+176 TIGG
-181 NENIAK
+181 GYDNEAK

-194 GGYKNEATGQYST
+194 GG
-207 IAGGRKNQATGN
+207 RKNKANGA

-228 KANADNAVALGN
+228 QANAENAVALGN
-240 KNSIAGENSVA
+240 KNSIAGKNSVA
-251 IGSNNTVE
+251 IGSENAVKKE
-259 TGKNNVFILGSD
+259 HENVFILGSG
-271 TTGVQSNS
+271 TSGVQSNS
-279 VLLGNKT
+279 VLLGHKT
-286 AGKEAT
+286 SGKQAT
-292 AVSSAKVN
+292 AVSDATVGDLN
-300 GLTLENFAGVSK
+300 LTGFAGESK
-312 TGNGT
+312 AENGV
-317 VSVGSKDKE
+317 VSVGSEGGE
-326 RQIVNVGAGDIS
+326 RQIVNVGAGQIS
-338 ATSTD
+338 DTSTD
-343 AVNGSQL
+343 AINGSQL
-350 YALATAVAKNKVE
+350 HALATVVDDNQYDIVN
-363 TLANRADV
+363 NRADILNN
-371 QELKR
+371 QD
-376 KQESDIKD
+376 DIKD
-384 VVKMQNAI
+384 LQKEVKGLDN
-392 AEQADKNKNHIQD
+392 EV
-405 LAKAQLA
+405 
-412 GVAVMEELNKHVED
+412 GELSRDINSLHDDV
-426 LYEATND
+426 ATNQD
-433 NLDKISQLDG
+433 D
-443 AVFNNTQNIA
+443 IA
-453 KNSNHIKTL
+453 KNQADIKGLNKEVKELDKEVGVLSRDIGSLHDDVATNQDDIAKNQADIKTL
-462 ESNVEEGLLDL
+462 ENNVEEELLNL
-473 SGRLLD
+473 SGRLID
-479 QKADIDNN
+479 QKADIANN

-508 KNNVEEGL
+508 KN
-516 LDLSGRLIDQK
+516 
-527 ADLTKDIK
+527 
-535 TLENNVEEGLLDLSG
+535 
-550 RLIDQ
+550 
-555 KADLTKDIKTLESNV
+555 NV

-607 YNELQDQYA
+607 YNELQDAYA
-616 QKQTEAIDALNK
+616 KQQTEAIDALNK
-628 ASSANTDRIA
+628 ASS
-638 TAELG
+638 E
-643 IAENKKDAQIAKA
+643 
-656 QANENKDGI
+656 
-665 AKNQADIQLHD
+665 
-676 KKITN
+676 
-681 LGILHSMVA
+681 
-690 RAVGNNTQ
+690 NTQ
-698 GVATNKADIAKN
+698 NIAKN

-718 KNIYELA
+718 NNIYELA

-809 TTNKTAIEQNINRTV
+809 TANKTAIEQNINRTV

-851 NQINETNN
+851 NRINETNN

>member
-44 TTASAAQKAGNIT
+44 TTASAQPKKGQGAYIGGSGNGNSNEASGDYSFI
-57 NKISGGGHTVNGTY
+57 GGGDY
-71 LTISGGGHTVNG
+71 
-83 TYLTISG
+83 
-90 GGHNTAN
+90 NTA
-97 GTYLTISGGGHNTAN
+97 SGERS
-112 GTYLTIGGGSYNTV
+112 TIGGGDTN
-126 EGTHSTIVGGFS
+126 E
-138 NQAKGTY
+138 AD
-145 STIVGG
+145 
-151 FANQAK
+151 

-163 GGGNDNEAIGEYS
+163 GGGYYSRAKGAHS
-176 TIVGG
+176 TIG
-181 NENIAK
+181 
-187 GNNSTVA
+187 
-194 GGYKNEATGQYST
+194 GGYFNRAEGTHST
-207 IAGGRKNQATGN
+207 IAGGRNNQATNENSTVGGGNGNKAEGIDSTIAGGRDNQATGT

-228 KANADNAVALGN
+228 KANANNAVAVGK
-240 KNSIAGENSVA
+240 KNTVNGGNSVA
-251 IGSNNTVE
+251 IGSNNTVKQNQ
-259 TGKNNVFILGSD
+259 TNVFILGSNTKD
-271 TTGVQSNS
+271 AHSNS
-279 VLLGNKT
+279 VLLGDNT
-286 AGKEAT
+286 AGKEAIT
-292 AVSSAKVN
+292 VNDVTVN
-300 GLTLENFAGVSK
+300 GLTLGNFAGASK

-317 VSVGSKDKE
+317 VSVGSENHE

-338 ATSTD
+338 AKSTD

-350 YALATAVAKNKVE
+350 YALAKAVAKNKADADANFE
-363 TLANRADV
+363 TLTKN
-371 QELKR
+371 
-376 KQESDIKD
+376 
-384 VVKMQNAI
+384 QNAL
-392 AEQADKNKNHIQD
+392 AEQGEAQDALIAQNQTDITANKTAIERNFNRTVVNGFEIEKNK
-405 LAKAQLA
+405 A
-412 GVAVMEELNKHVED
+412 G
-426 LYEATND
+426 
-433 NLDKISQLDG
+433 
-443 AVFNNTQNIA
+443 IA
-453 KNSNHIKTL
+453 KNQADIQTL
-462 ESNVEEGLLDL
+462 ENNVGEELLNL

-555 KADLTKDIKTLESNV
+555 KADIAKNSNHIKTLENNV

-578 GRLIDQKADIAKNQ
+578 GRLLDQKADIAKNQ

-607 YNELQDQYA
+607 YNELQDAYA
-616 QKQTEAIDALNK
+616 KQQTEAIDALNK

-809 TTNKTAIEQNINRTV
+809 TTNKAAIEQNINRTV

-859 HQDQKIDQLGYAL
+859 RQDQKIDQLGYAL

>member
-10 NAAGHLV
+10 NAAGHSV

-44 TTASAAQKAGNIT
+44 TTASAQQKQANGAYIGSGVGHEA
-57 NKISGGGHTVNGTY
+57 KGKYSFVGSGVGHEAKGDYSFVGGGNE
-71 LTISGGGHTVNG
+71 NK
-83 TYLTISG
+83 
-90 GGHNTAN
+90 AD
-97 GTYLTISGGGHNTAN
+97 
-112 GTYLTIGGGSYNTV
+112 
-126 EGTHSTIVGGFS
+126 
-138 NQAKGTY
+138 
-145 STIVGG
+145 
-151 FANQAK
+151 

-163 GGGNDNEAIGEYS
+163 GGGDDNTAEGMHS

-181 NENIAK
+181 RKNQAQ
-187 GNNSTVA
+187 GRYSTVA
-194 GGYKNEATGQYST
+194 GGYKNEAKGENST
-207 IAGGRKNQATGN
+207 VAGGYDNRATGKN
-219 GSFAAGVEN
+219 SFAAGVEN
-228 KANADNAVALGN
+228 KANAENAVVVGK
-240 KNSIAGENSVA
+240 KNSIDGENSVA

-259 TGKNNVFILGSD
+259 KGQTNVFILGSG
-271 TTGVQSNS
+271 TTGVTSNS

-286 AGKEAT
+286 AGKQAT
-292 AVSSAKVN
+292 TVKNAEVD
-300 GLTLENFAGVSK
+300 GLSLTGFAGVSK
-312 TGNGT
+312 VANGV
-317 VSVGSKDKE
+317 VSVGSEKNE
-326 RQIVNVGAGDIS
+326 RQIVNVGAGEIS

-350 YALATAVAKNKVE
+350 HALATVVAKNKADIATNKAA
-363 TLANRADV
+363 TLVNRADV

-376 KQESDIKD
+376 KQENDIKD

-392 AEQADKNKNHIQD
+392 AEQADINKNHIQD

-412 GVAVMEELNKHVED
+412 GVAVMEELDKHVED
-426 LYEATND
+426 LYEATNE

-443 AVFNNTQNIA
+443 AVFNNTQNIEDLVAYNELQDAYAKQQTEAIDALNKASSENTQNIA

-462 ESNVEEGLLDL
+462 ENNVEEELLNL
-473 SGRLLD
+473 SGRLID

-527 ADLTKDIK
+527 AD
-535 TLENNVEEGLLDLSG
+535 
-550 RLIDQ
+550 
-555 KADLTKDIKTLESNV
+555 
-570 EEGLLDLS
+570 
-578 GRLIDQKADIAKNQ
+578 
-592 ADIAQNQTDIQDLAA
+592 
-607 YNELQDQYA
+607 
-616 QKQTEAIDALNK
+616 
-628 ASSANTDRIA
+628 
-638 TAELG
+638 
-643 IAENKKDAQIAKA
+643 
-656 QANENKDGI
+656 I

-839 NKQELILQNDRL
+839 NKQELILQHDRL
-851 NQINETNN
+851 NRINETNN

>member
-44 TTASAAQKAGNIT
+44 TTASAQAKT
-57 NKISGGGHTVNGTY
+57 NQNQGKGAHIGINNNDNQAPGDYSFIGGGDYNQAKGKY
-71 LTISGGGHTVNG
+71 SF
-83 TYLTISG
+83 
-90 GGHNTAN
+90 
-97 GTYLTISGGGHNTAN
+97 
-112 GTYLTIGGGSYNTV
+112 IGGGS
-126 EGTHSTIVGGFS
+126 
-138 NQAKGTY
+138 
-145 STIVGG
+145 
-151 FANQAK
+151 
-157 GTHSTI
+157 
-163 GGGNDNEAIGEYS
+163 DNEAKGNYSTVGGGIANEAKGEYS
-176 TIVGG
+176 TASGG
-181 NENIAK
+181 FTNKAEGEYSTVAGGANNKAK
-187 GNNSTVA
+187 GNYSTVAGGKNNQATGLNSTVA
-194 GGYKNEATGQYST
+194 GGSD
-207 IAGGRKNQATGN
+207 NQATGT
-219 GSFAAGVEN
+219 GSFAAGVGN
-228 KANADNAVALGN
+228 KANTENAVAVGKRN
-240 KNSIAGENSVA
+240 IIEGTNSVA
-251 IGSNNTVE
+251 IGSNNAVKP
-259 TGKNNVFILGSD
+259 GQKNVFILGSN
-271 TTGVQSNS
+271 TENAQSDS
-279 VLLGNKT
+279 VLLGDKT
-286 AGKEAT
+286 AGKT
-292 AVSSAKVN
+292 AIAVNSAKVGDLN
-300 GLTLENFAGVSK
+300 LTGFAGALAK
-312 TGNGT
+312 NGV
-317 VSVGSKDKE
+317 VSVGRAGGE
-326 RQIVNVGAGDIS
+326 RQIVNVGAGQIS
-338 ATSTD
+338 KDSTD

-350 YALATAVAKNKVE
+350 HALATVVDKNKADIATNKAA
-363 TLANRADV
+363 TLVNRADV

-376 KQESDIKD
+376 KQENDIKD

-392 AEQADKNKNHIQD
+392 AEQADINKNHIQD

-412 GVAVMEELNKHVED
+412 GVAVMEELDKHVED
-426 LYEATND
+426 LYEATNE

-443 AVFNNTQNIA
+443 AVFNNTQNIEDLVAYNELQDAYAKQQTEAIDALNKASSENTQNIA

-462 ESNVEEGLLDL
+462 ENNVEEELLNL
-473 SGRLLD
+473 SGRLID

-527 ADLTKDIK
+527 ADIT
-535 TLENNVEEGLLDLSG
+535 
-550 RLIDQ
+550 
-555 KADLTKDIKTLESNV
+555 
-570 EEGLLDLS
+570 
-578 GRLIDQKADIAKNQ
+578 KNQ

-607 YNELQDQYA
+607 YNELQDAYA
-616 QKQTEAIDALNK
+616 KQQTEAIDALNK
-628 ASSANTDRIA
+628 ASS
-638 TAELG
+638 E
-643 IAENKKDAQIAKA
+643 
-656 QANENKDGI
+656 
-665 AKNQADIQLHD
+665 
-676 KKITN
+676 
-681 LGILHSMVA
+681 
-690 RAVGNNTQ
+690 NTQ
-698 GVATNKADIAKN
+698 NIAKN

-718 KNIYELA
+718 NNIYELA

-809 TTNKTAIEQNINRTV
+809 TTNKAAIEQNINRTV

-851 NQINETNN
+851 NRINETNN

>member
-44 TTASAAQKAGNIT
+44 TTASAQKAANTT
-57 NKISGGGHTVNGTY
+57 NQASGRHTYVGGGDNNQATGMY
-71 LTISGGGHTVNG
+71 SFIGGGFFNQATGNH
-83 TYLTISG
+83 
-90 GGHNTAN
+90 
-97 GTYLTISGGGHNTAN
+97 
-112 GTYLTIGGGSYNTV
+112 LTIGGGSANQAKGNYSTIGGGDGNETTGTHSTIGGGDSNKAEGTHSTIGGGYDNTAK
-126 EGTHSTIVGGFS
+126 GTHSTIVGGRKNRAEGNYS
-138 NQAKGTY
+138 TVAGGDNNQAT
-145 STIVGG
+145 
-151 FANQAK
+151 
-157 GTHSTI
+157 
-163 GGGNDNEAIGEYS
+163 
-176 TIVGG
+176 
-181 NENIAK
+181 
-187 GNNSTVA
+187 GNNSTVV
-194 GGYKNEATGQYST
+194 GGS
-207 IAGGRKNQATGN
+207 KNQATGA

-228 KANADNAVALGN
+228 QAKTENAVALGN
-240 KNSIAGENSVA
+240 KNTIGGTNSVA

-259 TGKNNVFILGSD
+259 DGKQDVFILGSN
-271 TTGVQSNS
+271 TTNAQSGS
-279 VLLGNKT
+279 VLLGNNT
-286 AGKEAT
+286 SGKAAT
-292 AVSSAKVN
+292 AVSSATVGRLK
-300 GLTLENFAGVSK
+300 LTGFAGVSQA
-312 TGNGT
+312 NQANSGT
-317 VSVGSKDKE
+317 VSVGSAGSE
-326 RQIVNVGAGDIS
+326 RQIVNVGAGQIS

-350 YALATAVAKNKVE
+350 HALATAVSQNQDNIL
-363 TLANRADV
+363 TNRVDI

-376 KQESDIKD
+376 KQENDIKE
-384 VVKMQNAI
+384 VVEMQNAI
-392 AEQADKNKNHIQD
+392 AEQADINKNHIQD

-412 GVAVMEELNKHVED
+412 GVAVMEELDKHVED
-426 LYEATND
+426 LYEATNE

-443 AVFNNTQNIA
+443 AVFNNTQNIEDLAAYNELQDAYAKQQTEAIDALNKASSENTQNIA

-462 ESNVEEGLLDL
+462 ESNVEEELLNL
-473 SGRLLD
+473 SGRLID

-487 INNIYELAQQQDQ
+487 INHIYELAQQQDQ

-508 KNNVEEGL
+508 KN
-516 LDLSGRLIDQK
+516 
-527 ADLTKDIK
+527 
-535 TLENNVEEGLLDLSG
+535 
-550 RLIDQ
+550 
-555 KADLTKDIKTLESNV
+555 NV

-607 YNELQDQYA
+607 YNELQDAYA
-616 QKQTEAIDALNK
+616 KQQTEAIDALNK

-851 NQINETNN
+851 NRINETNN

>member
-44 TTASAAQKAGNIT
+44 TTASAQKTIAQKGRGEHSI
-57 NKISGGGHTVNGTY
+57 
-71 LTISGGGHTVNG
+71 
-83 TYLTISG
+83 
-90 GGHNTAN
+90 
-97 GTYLTISGGGHNTAN
+97 
-112 GTYLTIGGGSYNTV
+112 IGGGDGNQANGDYSTVSGGDYNTA
-126 EGTHSTIVGGFS
+126 E
-138 NQAKGTY
+138 
-145 STIVGG
+145 
-151 FANQAK
+151 

-163 GGGNDNEAIGEYS
+163 GGGIANEANGTYS
-176 TIVGG
+176 TIAGG
-181 NENIAK
+181 A
-187 GNNSTVA
+187 NNQANGTYSTVA
-194 GGYKNEATGQYST
+194 GGTNNHAKGNYSTVAGGKNNQANSESSTIGGGDGNKAEGAYST
-207 IAGGRKNQATGN
+207 IAGGRNNQAKGE
-219 GSFAAGVEN
+219 GSFAAGIEN
-228 KANADNAVALGN
+228 KANANNAVALGKN
-240 KNSIAGENSVA
+240 NSIEGENSVA
-251 IGSNNTVE
+251 IGS
-259 TGKNNVFILGSD
+259 KNAVTQGQTNVFILGSN
-271 TTGVQSNS
+271 TSNAQSNS

-292 AVSSAKVN
+292 AVNSAKVDN
-300 GLTLENFAGVSK
+300 LNLEGFAGASDA
-312 TGNGT
+312 NGV
-317 VSVGSKDKE
+317 VSVGYKGGE
-326 RQIVNVGAGDIS
+326 RQIVNVGAGQIRAD
-338 ATSTD
+338 STD

-350 YALATAVAKNKVE
+350 HALATVVAKNK
-363 TLANRADV
+363 AD
-371 QELKR
+371 
-376 KQESDIKD
+376 
-384 VVKMQNAI
+384 
-392 AEQADKNKNHIQD
+392 IQD
-405 LAKAQLA
+405 LDDEMNFLSQDITSLHDDVATNQADIAKNN
-412 GVAVMEELNKHVED
+412 ESIDD

-443 AVFNNTQNIA
+443 AVVNNSKNIQNNTQNIEDLVAYNELQDAYAKQQTEAIDALNKASSENTQNIA

-462 ESNVEEGLLDL
+462 QNNVEEELLNL

-535 TLENNVEEGLLDLSG
+535 TLKN
-550 RLIDQ
+550 
-555 KADLTKDIKTLESNV
+555 NV

-607 YNELQDQYA
+607 YNELQDAYA
-616 QKQTEAIDALNK
+616 KQQTEAIDALNK

-787 LEGFAAHADVQDKQ
+787 LEGFAAHADIQDKQ

-851 NQINETNN
+851 NRINETNN

>member
-44 TTASAAQKAGNIT
+44 TTASAQSSNTK
-57 NKISGGGHTVNGTY
+57 NGKNA
-71 LTISGGGHTVNG
+71 H
-83 TYLTISG
+83 
-90 GGHNTAN
+90 
-97 GTYLTISGGGHNTAN
+97 
-112 GTYLTIGGGSYNTV
+112 IGGGSYNQA
-126 EGTHSTIVGGFS
+126 EGDHPTIGGGTL
-138 NQAKGTY
+138 NQAKG
-145 STIVGG
+145 
-151 FANQAK
+151 N
-157 GTHSTI
+157 HSTI
-163 GGGNDNEAIGEYS
+163 GGGHTNQAKGNYS
-176 TIVGG
+176 TIGGGDNNEAKGVHSTIGGGDDNLVTGDYSTIGGGDDNKAKGMHSTVVGG
-181 NENIAK
+181 RQNQAEGNYSTVAGGHDNRAT
-187 GNNSTVA
+187 GNNSTVV
-194 GGYKNEATGQYST
+194 GGS
-207 IAGGRKNQATGN
+207 KNQAKGT

-228 KANADNAVALGN
+228 QANADNAVALGK
-240 KNSIAGENSVA
+240 KNSIEGENSVA
-251 IGSNNTVE
+251 IGSNNTVAQGQ
-259 TGKNNVFILGSD
+259 TDVFILGSNTKD
-271 TTGVQSNS
+271 AKSGS
-279 VLLGNKT
+279 VLLGNNT
-286 AGKEAT
+286 TGKAAT
-292 AVSSAKVN
+292 TVENAEVG
-300 GLTLENFAGVSK
+300 GLSLTGFAGASK
-312 TGNGT
+312 ANANANIGT
-317 VSVGSKDKE
+317 VSVGSQGKE
-326 RQIVNVGAGDIS
+326 RQIVHVGAGQIS

-350 YALATAVAKNKVE
+350 HALATAVAKNK
-363 TLANRADV
+363 A
-371 QELKR
+371 
-376 KQESDIKD
+376 DIKD
-384 VVKMQNAI
+384 LDDEVG
-392 AEQADKNKNHIQD
+392 
-405 LAKAQLA
+405 LL
-412 GVAVMEELNKHVED
+412 GEE
-426 LYEATND
+426 
-433 NLDKISQLDG
+433 ISSLEG
-443 AVFNNTQNIA
+443 EIFNNQDAIA
-453 KNSNHIKTL
+453 KNQADIKTL

-527 ADLTKDIK
+527 ADIDNNINNIYELAQQQDQHSSDIK
-535 TLENNVEEGLLDLSG
+535 TLKN
-550 RLIDQ
+550 
-555 KADLTKDIKTLESNV
+555 NV

-607 YNELQDQYA
+607 YNELQDAYA
-616 QKQTEAIDALNK
+616 KQQTEAIDALNK

-656 QANENKDGI
+656 QANENKDG
-665 AKNQADIQLHD
+665 
-676 KKITN
+676 
-681 LGILHSMVA
+681 
-690 RAVGNNTQ
+690 
-698 GVATNKADIAKN
+698 IAKN

-851 NQINETNN
+851 NRINETNN

>member
-44 TTASAAQKAGNIT
+44 TTASAQQKQANGAYIGSGVGHEA
-57 NKISGGGHTVNGTY
+57 KGKYSFVGSGVGHEAKGDYSFVGGGNE
-71 LTISGGGHTVNG
+71 NK
-83 TYLTISG
+83 
-90 GGHNTAN
+90 AD
-97 GTYLTISGGGHNTAN
+97 
-112 GTYLTIGGGSYNTV
+112 
-126 EGTHSTIVGGFS
+126 
-138 NQAKGTY
+138 
-145 STIVGG
+145 
-151 FANQAK
+151 

-163 GGGNDNEAIGEYS
+163 GGGDDNTAEGMHS

-181 NENIAK
+181 RKNQAQ
-187 GNNSTVA
+187 GRYSTVA
-194 GGYKNEATGQYST
+194 GGYKNEAKGENST
-207 IAGGRKNQATGN
+207 VAGGYDNRATGKN
-219 GSFAAGVEN
+219 SFAAGVEN
-228 KANADNAVALGN
+228 KANAENAVVVGK
-240 KNSIAGENSVA
+240 KNSIDGENSVA

-259 TGKNNVFILGSD
+259 KGQTNVFILGSG
-271 TTGVQSNS
+271 TTGVTSNS

-286 AGKEAT
+286 AGKQAT
-292 AVSSAKVN
+292 TVKNAEVD
-300 GLTLENFAGVSK
+300 GLSLTGFAGVSK
-312 TGNGT
+312 VANGV
-317 VSVGSKDKE
+317 VSVGSEKNE
-326 RQIVNVGAGDIS
+326 RQIVNVGAGEIS

-350 YALATAVAKNKVE
+350 HALATVVAKNKADIATNKAA
-363 TLANRADV
+363 TLVNRADV

-376 KQESDIKD
+376 KQENDIKD

-392 AEQADKNKNHIQD
+392 AEQADINKNHIQD

-412 GVAVMEELNKHVED
+412 GVAVMEELDKHVED
-426 LYEATND
+426 LYEATNE

-443 AVFNNTQNIA
+443 AVFNNTQNIEDLVAYNELQDAYAKQQTEAIDALNKASSENTQNIA

-462 ESNVEEGLLDL
+462 ENNVEEELLNL
-473 SGRLLD
+473 SGRLID

-527 ADLTKDIK
+527 AD
-535 TLENNVEEGLLDLSG
+535 
-550 RLIDQ
+550 
-555 KADLTKDIKTLESNV
+555 
-570 EEGLLDLS
+570 
-578 GRLIDQKADIAKNQ
+578 
-592 ADIAQNQTDIQDLAA
+592 
-607 YNELQDQYA
+607 
-616 QKQTEAIDALNK
+616 
-628 ASSANTDRIA
+628 
-638 TAELG
+638 
-643 IAENKKDAQIAKA
+643 
-656 QANENKDGI
+656 I

-733 DIKTLAKVSAANT
+733 DIKTLAKASAANT

-851 NQINETNN
+851 NRINETNN

>member
-44 TTASAAQKAGNIT
+44 TTASAQKTIAHKGKGEYSIVGDGKDNEANGNYST
-57 NKISGGGHTVNGTY
+57 VGGGEYNQANGNYSTV
-71 LTISGGGHTVNG
+71 GGGE
-83 TYLTISG
+83 Y
-90 GGHNTAN
+90 
-97 GTYLTISGGGHNTAN
+97 
-112 GTYLTIGGGSYNTV
+112 
-126 EGTHSTIVGGFS
+126 
-138 NQAKGTY
+138 NQA
-145 STIVGG
+145 
-151 FANQAK
+151 N

-163 GGGNDNEAIGEYS
+163 GGGSINTANGTHSTIGGGYNNEANGNYS
-176 TIVGG
+176 TVGG
-181 NENIAK
+181 GDYNQANGTHSTIGGGYFNIAE
-187 GNNSTVA
+187 GTH
-194 GGYKNEATGQYST
+194 ST
-207 IAGGRKNQATGN
+207 IAGGYDNRAKGE
-219 GSFAAGVEN
+219 GSFAAGIKN
-228 KANADNAVALGN
+228 QANADNAVAVGKEN
-240 KNSIAGENSVA
+240 VINGDNSVA
-251 IGSNNTVE
+251 IGSKNTVE
-259 TGKNNVFILGSD
+259 KDQENVFILGSN
-271 TTGVQSNS
+271 TSGAQSNS
-279 VLLGNKT
+279 VLLGDKT
-286 AGKEAT
+286 TGKKASP
-292 AVSSAKVN
+292 VSSATVGN
-300 GLTLENFAGVSK
+300 LNLTGFAGVS
-312 TGNGT
+312 NANSGT
-317 VSVGSKDKE
+317 VSVGSENNE
-326 RQIVNVGAGDIS
+326 RQIVNVGAGNIN
-338 ATSTD
+338 ANSTD

-350 YALATAVAKNKVE
+350 YALGTAVAKNKADITKNTENIKNLEVA
-363 TLANRADV
+363 TLGNHADV

-384 VVKMQNAI
+384 VVEMQNAI
-392 AEQADKNKNHIQD
+392 AEQADINKNHIQD

-412 GVAVMEELNKHVED
+412 GVTVMEELNKHVED

-555 KADLTKDIKTLESNV
+555 KAD
-570 EEGLLDLS
+570 
-578 GRLIDQKADIAKNQ
+578 IAKNQ

-607 YNELQDQYA
+607 YNELQDAYA
-616 QKQTEAIDALNK
+616 KQQTDAIDALNK

-725 QQQDQHSS
+725 QQQDRHSS

-809 TTNKTAIEQNINRTV
+809 TTNKAAIEQNINRTV

-851 NQINETNN
+851 NRINETNN

>member
-30 VLGSLLIVGILGMA
+30 VLGSLLIVGALGMA
-44 TTASAAQKAGNIT
+44 TTASAQAGN
-57 NKISGGGHTVNGTY
+57 KKNGTHP
-71 LTISGGGHTVNG
+71 TIVGGDYNETNG
-83 TYLTISG
+83 T
-90 GGHNTAN
+90 HP
-97 GTYLTISGGGHNTAN
+97 
-112 GTYLTIGGGSYNTV
+112 TIGGGLFNTATGDHPTIGGGGYNKAT
-126 EGTHSTIVGGFS
+126 GDYSTIGGGR
-138 NQAKGTY
+138 NNEAADDY

-151 FANQAK
+151 DDNKAEGK
-157 GTHSTI
+157 YSTI
-163 GGGNDNEAIGEYS
+163 GGGDDNTAKGKYS

-181 NENIAK
+181 RNNQATGE
-187 GNNSTVA
+187 NSTVA
-194 GGYKNEATGQYST
+194 GGYKNEATGENST
-207 IAGGRKNQATGN
+207 VAGGYDNRATGKN
-219 GSFAAGVEN
+219 SFAAGVEN
-228 KANADNAVALGN
+228 KANAENAVALGN
-240 KNSIAGENSVA
+240 KNTITGTNSVA
-251 IGSNNTVE
+251 IGSENTVE
-259 TGKNNVFILGSD
+259 NSKQNVFILGSN
-271 TTGVQSNS
+271 TSGAESNS
-279 VLLGNKT
+279 VLLGHKT
-286 AGKEAT
+286 SGKQAT
-292 AVSSAKVN
+292 AVSDATVGDLN
-300 GLTLENFAGVSK
+300 LTKFAGASAA
-312 TGNGT
+312 NGV
-317 VSVGSKDKE
+317 VSVGHAGGE
-326 RQIVNVGAGDIS
+326 RQIVNVGAGQIRAD
-338 ATSTD
+338 STD

-350 YALATAVAKNKVE
+350 HALATVVDD
-363 TLANRADV
+363 NRADILNNQDDIKDLQKEV
-371 QELKR
+371 KGLDNEVGELSRDINSLHDVTDNQQDDIKELKR
-376 KQESDIKD
+376 GVKELDNEVGVLSRDINSLHDDVADNQADIKD
-384 VVKMQNAI
+384 LDNEVGVLSRDIGSLHDDVATN
-392 AEQADKNKNHIQD
+392 QAD
-405 LAKAQLA
+405 
-412 GVAVMEELNKHVED
+412 
-426 LYEATND
+426 
-433 NLDKISQLDG
+433 
-443 AVFNNTQNIA
+443 IA
-453 KNSNHIKTL
+453 KNQADIKTL
-462 ESNVEEGLLDL
+462 ENNVEEELLNL

-508 KNNVEEGL
+508 KN
-516 LDLSGRLIDQK
+516 
-527 ADLTKDIK
+527 
-535 TLENNVEEGLLDLSG
+535 
-550 RLIDQ
+550 
-555 KADLTKDIKTLESNV
+555 NV

>member
-44 TTASAAQKAGNIT
+44 TTASAQ
-57 NKISGGGHTVNGTY
+57 V
-71 LTISGGGHTVNG
+71 
-83 TYLTISG
+83 
-90 GGHNTAN
+90 AN
-97 GTYLTISGGGHNTAN
+97 GTGAHIVGNNDNQAPGNYSFIGSGQYNTA
-112 GTYLTIGGGSYNTV
+112 
-126 EGTHSTIVGGFS
+126 EG
-138 NQAKGTY
+138 NY
-145 STIVGG
+145 
-151 FANQAK
+151 
-157 GTHSTI
+157 STI
-163 GGGNDNEAIGEYS
+163 GGGFTNEADGAYS
-176 TIVGG
+176 TIGG
-181 NENIAK
+181 GYYSRAKGAYSTIGGGYYNRAEGEKSTIAGGDSNEAK
-187 GNNSTVA
+187 GNYSTV
-194 GGYKNEATGQYST
+194 
-207 IAGGRKNQATGN
+207 AGGRKNQATGLN
-219 GSFAAGVEN
+219 STVAGGSNNQAKGNYSTVGGGNGNKAIGDNSTVAGGSNNQAKGAGSFAAGVGN
-228 KANADNAVALGN
+228 KANTDNAVALGN
-240 KNSIAGENSVA
+240 KNTIDGDNSVA
-251 IGSNNTVE
+251 IGSNNTVNQSQ
-259 TGKNNVFILGSD
+259 TNVFILGSG
-271 TTGVQSNS
+271 TTDVTSNS

-286 AGKEAT
+286 AGKAAT
-292 AVSSAKVN
+292 TVNDATVN
-300 GLTLENFAGVSK
+300 GLTLKNFAGVSK
-312 TGNGT
+312 VGNGT
-317 VSVGSKDKE
+317 VSVGSKNNE
-326 RQIVNVGAGDIS
+326 RQIVNVGAGEIS

-350 YALATAVAKNKVE
+350 HALATVVAKNKADIATNKAE
-363 TLANRADV
+363 TLANRADI

-376 KQESDIKD
+376 KQENDIKE
-384 VVKMQNAI
+384 VVEMQNAI
-392 AEQADKNKNHIQD
+392 AEQADINKNHIQD

-412 GVAVMEELNKHVED
+412 GVAVMEELDKHVED
-426 LYEATND
+426 LYEATNE

-443 AVFNNTQNIA
+443 AVFNNTQNIEDLAAYNELQDAYAKQQTEAIDALNKASSENTQNIA

-462 ESNVEEGLLDL
+462 ESNVEEELLNL
-473 SGRLLD
+473 SGRLID

-527 ADLTKDIK
+527 AD
-535 TLENNVEEGLLDLSG
+535 
-550 RLIDQ
+550 
-555 KADLTKDIKTLESNV
+555 
-570 EEGLLDLS
+570 
-578 GRLIDQKADIAKNQ
+578 
-592 ADIAQNQTDIQDLAA
+592 
-607 YNELQDQYA
+607 
-616 QKQTEAIDALNK
+616 
-628 ASSANTDRIA
+628 
-638 TAELG
+638 
-643 IAENKKDAQIAKA
+643 
-656 QANENKDGI
+656 I

-787 LEGFAAHADVQDKQ
+787 LEGFAAHADIQDKQ

-809 TTNKTAIEQNINRTV
+809 ITNKTAIEQNINRTV

-851 NQINETNN
+851 NRINETNN

>member
-44 TTASAAQKAGNIT
+44 TTASAQN
-57 NKISGGGHTVNGTY
+57 
-71 LTISGGGHTVNG
+71 TISGSGH
-83 TYLTISG
+83 TISG
-90 GGHNTAN
+90 SGHTA
-97 GTYLTISGGGHNTAN
+97 S
-112 GTYLTIGGGSYNTV
+112 GTYLTIGGGTINKATGNYSTV
-126 EGTHSTIVGGFS
+126 SGGTINEATGNYSTVSGGTINKATGNYSTVSGGTINEATGNYSTVSGGTINEATGNYSTVSGGF
-138 NQAKGTY
+138 T
-145 STIVGG
+145 
-151 FANQAK
+151 
-157 GTHSTI
+157 
-163 GGGNDNEAIGEYS
+163 NEAIGNYSTVGGGNGNTAENEYS
-176 TIVGG
+176 TVGG
-181 NENIAK
+181 GHGNKAK
-187 GNNSTVA
+187 G
-194 GGYKNEATGQYST
+194 KYST
-207 IAGGRKNQATGN
+207 IAGGYDNRATGE
-219 GSFAAGVEN
+219 GSFAAGVGN
-228 KANADNAVALGN
+228 KANTENAVALGS
-240 KNSIAGENSVA
+240 KNTINGGNSVA

-259 TGKNNVFILGSD
+259 QGQKNVFILGSN
-271 TTGVQSNS
+271 TTDVQSNS
-279 VLLGNKT
+279 VLLGDKT
-286 AGKEAT
+286 AGKAAT
-292 AVSSAKVN
+292 TVNSARVN
-300 GLTLENFAGVSK
+300 GLTLKNFAGVSQAD
-312 TGNGT
+312 NGT
-317 VSVGSKDKE
+317 VSVGSQGKE
-326 RQIVNVGAGDIS
+326 RQIVHVGAGDIS
-338 ATSTD
+338 ANSTD

-350 YALATAVAKNKVE
+350 YALATAVAKN
-363 TLANRADV
+363 N
-371 QELKR
+371 
-376 KQESDIKD
+376 ESID
-384 VVKMQNAI
+384 
-392 AEQADKNKNHIQD
+392 
-405 LAKAQLA
+405 
-412 GVAVMEELNKHVED
+412 D

-433 NLDKISQLDG
+433 NLDKISKLDG
-443 AVFNNTQNIA
+443 AVVNNSNNITKNKADIKDLDNEVGVLSRDIGSLHDDVATNQADIA
-453 KNSNHIKTL
+453 KN
-462 ESNVEEGLLDL
+462 
-473 SGRLLD
+473 
-479 QKADIDNN
+479 QA
-487 INNIYELAQQQDQ
+487 
-500 HSSDIKTL
+500 
-508 KNNVEEGL
+508 
-516 LDLSGRLIDQK
+516 
-527 ADLTKDIK
+527 DIK

-550 RLIDQ
+550 HLIDQ
-555 KADLTKDIKTLESNV
+555 KADLTKDIKTLENNV

-607 YNELQDQYA
+607 YNELQDAYA
-616 QKQTEAIDALNK
+616 KQQTDAIDALNK

-809 TTNKTAIEQNINRTV
+809 TANKTAIEQNINRTV

-851 NQINETNN
+851 NRINETNN

>member
-44 TTASAAQKAGNIT
+44 TTASAQLVSPNQPQQGYINKDTNQLGSSRSIIGAGRNNIVGRSAHNSGILSGYKNMVHGYT
-57 NKISGGGHTVNGTY
+57 SAIVGGYGNQAWGSYAIVGGGHGNEAQGKYTV
-71 LTISGGGHTVNG
+71 V
-83 TYLTISG
+83 
-90 GGHNTAN
+90 
-97 GTYLTISGGGHNTAN
+97 
-112 GTYLTIGGGSYNTV
+112 
-126 EGTHSTIVGGFS
+126 
-138 NQAKGTY
+138 
-145 STIVGG
+145 
-151 FANQAK
+151 
-157 GTHSTI
+157 
-163 GGGNDNEAIGEYS
+163 GGGNNNQATGD
-176 TIVGG
+176 
-181 NENIAK
+181 
-187 GNNSTVA
+187 NSTVA
-194 GGYKNEATGQYST
+194 GGYYNEATGEKST
-207 IAGGRKNQATGN
+207 IAGGSHNQAKGK

-228 KANADNAVALGN
+228 QANTENAVAVGK
-240 KNSIAGENSVA
+240 KNIIEGKNSVA

-259 TGKNNVFILGSD
+259 NGKQDVFILGSN
-271 TTGVQSNS
+271 TTNAQSGS
-279 VLLGNKT
+279 VLLGHKT
-286 AGKEAT
+286 SGKEAT
-292 AVSSAKVN
+292 AVNSAKVG
-300 GLTLENFAGVSK
+300 GLSLTKFAGESK
-312 TGNGT
+312 AENGV
-317 VSVGSKDKE
+317 VSVGRVGGE
-326 RQIVNVGAGDIS
+326 RQIVNVGAGEIS
-338 ATSTD
+338 ANSTD

-350 YALATAVAKNKVE
+350 YALASTIDEEVGAISEEVGALGDEIADINDELEGFAAHVDTQDKQILQNQADIAKN
-363 TLANRADV
+363 ND
-371 QELKR
+371 
-376 KQESDIKD
+376 SI
-384 VVKMQNAI
+384 
-392 AEQADKNKNHIQD
+392 
-405 LAKAQLA
+405 
-412 GVAVMEELNKHVED
+412 ED
-426 LYEATND
+426 LYEATNE

-535 TLENNVEEGLLDLSG
+535 TLKN
-550 RLIDQ
+550 
-555 KADLTKDIKTLESNV
+555 NV

-607 YNELQDQYA
+607 YNELQDAYA
-616 QKQTEAIDALNK
+616 KQQTEAIDALNK
-628 ASSANTDRIA
+628 ASSANTDRIT

-809 TTNKTAIEQNINRTV
+809 TTNKAAIEQNINRTV

-851 NQINETNN
+851 NRINETNN

>member
-10 NAAGHLV
+10 NAAGHSV

-44 TTASAAQKAGNIT
+44 TTASAQKAGNTT
-57 NKISGGGHTVNGTY
+57 NKISGGDN
-71 LTISGGGHTVNG
+71 
-83 TYLTISG
+83 
-90 GGHNTAN
+90 NTAK
-97 GTYLTISGGGHNTAN
+97 
-112 GTYLTIGGGSYNTV
+112 GTYLTIGGGDNNT
-126 EGTHSTIVGGFS
+126 
-138 NQAKGTY
+138 AKGIY
-145 STIVGG
+145 
-151 FANQAK
+151 
-157 GTHSTI
+157 STI
-163 GGGNDNEAIGEYS
+163 GGGGYNEATNQYS
-176 TIVGG
+176 TIGGGANNTAKGIYSTIGGGGYNQATIENSTVGG
-181 NENIAK
+181 GGYNQAK
-187 GNNSTVA
+187 GRNSTVA
-194 GGYKNEATGQYST
+194 GGYKNEATGADST
-207 IAGGRKNQATGN
+207 IAGGRKNQATGE
-219 GSFAAGVEN
+219 GSFAAGIDN
-228 KANADNAVALGN
+228 KANAKNAVALGN
-240 KNSIAGENSVA
+240 KNSIEGTNSVA
-251 IGSNNTVE
+251 IGSNNTVK
-259 TGKNNVFILGSD
+259 TGQENVFILGSN
-271 TTGVQSNS
+271 TKNAQSGS
-279 VLLGNKT
+279 VLLGHNT
-286 AGKEAT
+286 AGKKAT
-292 AVSSAKVN
+292 AVNDATVN
-300 GLTLENFAGVSK
+300 GLTLKNFAGTSA
-312 TGNGT
+312 TNGV
-317 VSVGSKDKE
+317 VSVGHAGGE
-326 RQIVNVGAGDIS
+326 RQIVNVGAGRIS
-338 ATSTD
+338 KDSTD

-350 YALATAVAKNKVE
+350 HALATVVAQNK
-363 TLANRADV
+363 A
-371 QELKR
+371 
-376 KQESDIKD
+376 DIKD
-384 VVKMQNAI
+384 LDDEVG
-392 AEQADKNKNHIQD
+392 
-405 LAKAQLA
+405 LL
-412 GVAVMEELNKHVED
+412 GEEINSLEG
-426 LYEATND
+426 E
-433 NLDKISQLDG
+433 I
-443 AVFNNTQNIA
+443 FNNQDAIA
-453 KNSNHIKTL
+453 KNQADIKTL

-527 ADLTKDIK
+527 AD
-535 TLENNVEEGLLDLSG
+535 
-550 RLIDQ
+550 
-555 KADLTKDIKTLESNV
+555 
-570 EEGLLDLS
+570 
-578 GRLIDQKADIAKNQ
+578 
-592 ADIAQNQTDIQDLAA
+592 
-607 YNELQDQYA
+607 
-616 QKQTEAIDALNK
+616 
-628 ASSANTDRIA
+628 
-638 TAELG
+638 
-643 IAENKKDAQIAKA
+643 
-656 QANENKDGI
+656 I

-733 DIKTLAKVSAANT
+733 DIKTLVKVSAANT

-851 NQINETNN
+851 NRINETNN

>member
-10 NAAGHLV
+10 NAAGHSV

-30 VLGSLLIVGILGMA
+30 VLGSLLIVGALGMA
-44 TTASAAQKAGNIT
+44 TTASVQA
-57 NKISGGGHTVNGTY
+57 
-71 LTISGGGHTVNG
+71 
-83 TYLTISG
+83 
-90 GGHNTAN
+90 AN
-97 GTYLTISGGGHNTAN
+97 GTGAHIVGINNDNQAPGNYSFIGSGQYNTTEGNYSTIGGGQFNTAEAT
-112 GTYLTIGGGSYNTV
+112 GTHSTIGGGSINT
-126 EGTHSTIVGGFS
+126 
-138 NQAKGTY
+138 AKGAY
-145 STIVGG
+145 STIGG
-151 FANQAK
+151 GYYNQAEGEK
-157 GTHSTI
+157 STIGGGYRNRATGTHSTI
-163 GGGNDNEAIGEYS
+163 GGGNENKAI
-176 TIVGG
+176 
-181 NENIAK
+181 

-194 GGYKNEATGQYST
+194 GGYKNEAIGNNST
-207 IAGGRKNQATGN
+207 VAGGSDNRAKGA

-228 KANADNAVALGN
+228 QANTENAVAVGK
-240 KNSIAGENSVA
+240 KNIINGGNSVA
-251 IGSNNTVE
+251 IGSENTVE
-259 TGKNNVFILGSD
+259 NNKQNVFILGSK
-271 TTGVQSNS
+271 TSGAQSNS
-279 VLLGNKT
+279 VLLGHET
-286 AGKEAT
+286 AGKKAT
-292 AVSSAKVN
+292 AVSRATVN
-300 GLTLENFAGVSK
+300 GLTLENFAGVSQVS
-312 TGNGT
+312 NGT
-317 VSVGSKDKE
+317 VSVGKESKE

-338 ATSTD
+338 AKSTD

-350 YALATAVAKNKVE
+350 HALATAVAQNKADIATNKAA
-363 TLANRADV
+363 TLVNRADV

-376 KQESDIKD
+376 KQENDIKD

-392 AEQADKNKNHIQD
+392 AEQADINKNHIQD

-412 GVAVMEELNKHVED
+412 GVAVMEELDKHVED
-426 LYEATND
+426 LYEATNE

-443 AVFNNTQNIA
+443 AVFNNTQNIEDLVAYNELQDAYAKQQTEAIDALNKASSENTQNIA

-462 ESNVEEGLLDL
+462 ENNVEEELLNL
-473 SGRLLD
+473 SGRLID

-527 ADLTKDIK
+527 AD
-535 TLENNVEEGLLDLSG
+535 
-550 RLIDQ
+550 
-555 KADLTKDIKTLESNV
+555 
-570 EEGLLDLS
+570 
-578 GRLIDQKADIAKNQ
+578 
-592 ADIAQNQTDIQDLAA
+592 
-607 YNELQDQYA
+607 
-616 QKQTEAIDALNK
+616 
-628 ASSANTDRIA
+628 
-638 TAELG
+638 
-643 IAENKKDAQIAKA
+643 
-656 QANENKDGI
+656 I

-851 NQINETNN
+851 NRINETNN

>member
-1 MNKIYKVKK
+1 MELS
-10 NAAGHLV
+10 GHL
-17 ACSEFAKGHTKKA
+17 
-30 VLGSLLIVGILGMA
+30 ID
-44 TTASAAQKAGNIT
+44 QKAD
-57 NKISGGGHTVNGTY
+57 
-71 LTISGGGHTVNG
+71 LT
-83 TYLTISG
+83 
-90 GGHNTAN
+90 
-97 GTYLTISGGGHNTAN
+97 
-112 GTYLTIGGGSYNTV
+112 
-126 EGTHSTIVGGFS
+126 
-138 NQAKGTY
+138 K
-145 STIVGG
+145 
-151 FANQAK
+151 
-157 GTHSTI
+157 
-163 GGGNDNEAIGEYS
+163 
-176 TIVGG
+176 
-181 NENIAK
+181 
-187 GNNSTVA
+187 
-194 GGYKNEATGQYST
+194 
-207 IAGGRKNQATGN
+207 
-219 GSFAAGVEN
+219 
-228 KANADNAVALGN
+228 
-240 KNSIAGENSVA
+240 
-251 IGSNNTVE
+251 
-259 TGKNNVFILGSD
+259 
-271 TTGVQSNS
+271 
-279 VLLGNKT
+279 
-286 AGKEAT
+286 
-292 AVSSAKVN
+292 
-300 GLTLENFAGVSK
+300 
-312 TGNGT
+312 
-317 VSVGSKDKE
+317 
-326 RQIVNVGAGDIS
+326 
-338 ATSTD
+338 
-343 AVNGSQL
+343 
-350 YALATAVAKNKVE
+350 
-363 TLANRADV
+363 
-371 QELKR
+371 
-376 KQESDIKD
+376 DIK
-384 VVKMQNAI
+384 A
-392 AEQADKNKNHIQD
+392 
-405 LAKAQLA
+405 
-412 GVAVMEELNKHVED
+412 
-426 LYEATND
+426 
-433 NLDKISQLDG
+433 
-443 AVFNNTQNIA
+443 
-453 KNSNHIKTL
+453 L

-479 QKADIDNN
+479 QKADI
-487 INNIYELAQQQDQ
+487 
-500 HSSDIKTL
+500 
-508 KNNVEEGL
+508 
-516 LDLSGRLIDQK
+516 
-527 ADLTKDIK
+527 
-535 TLENNVEEGLLDLSG
+535 
-550 RLIDQ
+550 
-555 KADLTKDIKTLESNV
+555 
-570 EEGLLDLS
+570 
-578 GRLIDQKADIAKNQ
+578 
-592 ADIAQNQTDIQDLAA
+592 AQNQTDIQDLAA
-607 YNELQDQYA
+607 YNELQDAYA
-616 QKQTEAIDALNK
+616 KQQTEAIDALNK

-718 KNIYELA
+718 NNIYELA

-851 NQINETNN
+851 NRINETNN

>member
-44 TTASAAQKAGNIT
+44 TTASAQQHNQKSGKDAHI
-57 NKISGGGHTVNGTY
+57 GGGNYHETDGMY
-71 LTISGGGHTVNG
+71 PTIGGGLFNIAKG
-83 TYLTISG
+83 THPTIVG
-90 GGHNTAN
+90 GGHNEAK
-97 GTYLTISGGGHNTAN
+97 GEKS
-112 GTYLTIGGGSYNTV
+112 TIGGGGYNGA
-126 EGTHSTIVGGFS
+126 EGTYSTIGGGDS
-138 NQAKGTY
+138 NAAKGKY

-151 FANQAK
+151 RNNQA
-157 GTHSTI
+157 T
-163 GGGNDNEAIGEYS
+163 GE
-176 TIVGG
+176 
-181 NENIAK
+181 
-187 GNNSTVA
+187 NSTVA
-194 GGYKNEATGQYST
+194 GGYKNEATGENST
-207 IAGGRKNQATGN
+207 VAGGYDNRATGKN
-219 GSFAAGVEN
+219 SFAAGVEN
-228 KANADNAVALGN
+228 KANAENAVALGN
-240 KNSIAGENSVA
+240 KNTITGTNSVA
-251 IGSNNTVE
+251 IGSNNTID
-259 TGKNNVFILGSD
+259 GNDKKDVFILGSG
-271 TTGVQSNS
+271 TTDVKSNS

-292 AVSSAKVN
+292 AVNNAVVDN
-300 GLTLENFAGVSK
+300 LNLTGFAGASK

-317 VSVGSKDKE
+317 VSVGKQDEE
-326 RQIVNVGAGDIS
+326 RQIVNVGAGQIS
-338 ATSTD
+338 ANSTD

-350 YALATAVAKNKVE
+350 HALAKVVAKNKADITKNTENIKNLEVA
-363 TLANRADV
+363 TLGNHADV

-384 VVKMQNAI
+384 VVEMQNAI

-412 GVAVMEELNKHVED
+412 GVAVMEELDKHVED

-443 AVFNNTQNIA
+443 AVFNNTQNIEDLAAYNELQDAYAKQQTEAIDALNKASSENTQNIA
-453 KNSNHIKTL
+453 KN
-462 ESNVEEGLLDL
+462 
-473 SGRLLD
+473 
-479 QKADIDNN
+479 QADIANN

-508 KNNVEEGL
+508 KN
-516 LDLSGRLIDQK
+516 
-527 ADLTKDIK
+527 
-535 TLENNVEEGLLDLSG
+535 
-550 RLIDQ
+550 
-555 KADLTKDIKTLESNV
+555 NV

-607 YNELQDQYA
+607 YNELQDAYA
-616 QKQTEAIDALNK
+616 KQQTEAIDALNK
-628 ASSANTDRIA
+628 ASS
-638 TAELG
+638 E
-643 IAENKKDAQIAKA
+643 
-656 QANENKDGI
+656 
-665 AKNQADIQLHD
+665 
-676 KKITN
+676 
-681 LGILHSMVA
+681 
-690 RAVGNNTQ
+690 NTQ
-698 GVATNKADIAKN
+698 NIAKN

-718 KNIYELA
+718 NNIYELA

-851 NQINETNN
+851 NRINETNN

>member
-30 VLGSLLIVGILGMA
+30 VLGSLLIVGALGMA
-44 TTASAAQKAGNIT
+44 TTASAQQPNKGRGAYIAINDNGHNNNAKGNYST
-57 NKISGGGHTVNGTY
+57 VGGGAVNNAEGNHSTV
-71 LTISGGGHTVNG
+71 GGGFT
-83 TYLTISG
+83 
-90 GGHNTAN
+90 
-97 GTYLTISGGGHNTAN
+97 
-112 GTYLTIGGGSYNTV
+112 
-126 EGTHSTIVGGFS
+126 
-138 NQAKGTY
+138 
-145 STIVGG
+145 
-151 FANQAK
+151 
-157 GTHSTI
+157 
-163 GGGNDNEAIGEYS
+163 NEAIGNHSTVGGGHGNTAEREYS
-176 TIVGG
+176 TVAGGANNKANGNYSTVGG
-181 NENIAK
+181 GHGNKAKGKYSTIAGGRDNQATNENSTV
-187 GNNSTVA
+187 GGGRNNQAQGKYSTVA
-194 GGYKNEATGQYST
+194 GGYKNEAKGENST
-207 IAGGRKNQATGN
+207 VAGGYDNRATGKN
-219 GSFAAGVEN
+219 SFAAGVEN
-228 KANADNAVALGN
+228 KANAENAVAVGK
-240 KNSIAGENSVA
+240 KNSIEGKDSVA
-251 IGSNNTVE
+251 IGSNNTVAQGQ
-259 TGKNNVFILGSD
+259 TDVFILGSNTKD
-271 TTGVQSNS
+271 AKSGS
-279 VLLGNKT
+279 VLLGNNT
-286 AGKEAT
+286 TGKAAT
-292 AVSSAKVN
+292 TVENAEVG
-300 GLTLENFAGVSK
+300 GLSLTGFAGASK
-312 TGNGT
+312 ANANANIGT
-317 VSVGSKDKE
+317 VSVGSQGKE
-326 RQIVNVGAGDIS
+326 RQIVNVGAGQIS

-350 YALATAVAKNKVE
+350 HALASTIDEEVDLLGEEINSLEGEIFNNQDAIAKNQADIATNKTNIE
-363 TLANRADV
+363 TNGSKITNLGTLYDTVTKAVGNNTQGVAANKADIT
-371 QELKR
+371 KN
-376 KQESDIKD
+376 KADIKD
-384 VVKMQNAI
+384 LDDEVGVLSRDINSLHDDVADN
-392 AEQADKNKNHIQD
+392 QAD
-405 LAKAQLA
+405 
-412 GVAVMEELNKHVED
+412 
-426 LYEATND
+426 
-433 NLDKISQLDG
+433 
-443 AVFNNTQNIA
+443 IA
-453 KNSNHIKTL
+453 KNQADIKTLENNVEEELLNLSGRLIDQKADLTKDIKAL

-473 SGRLLD
+473 SGRLL
-479 QKADIDNN
+479 
-487 INNIYELAQQQDQ
+487 
-500 HSSDIKTL
+500 
-508 KNNVEEGL
+508 
-516 LDLSGRLIDQK
+516 
-527 ADLTKDIK
+527 
-535 TLENNVEEGLLDLSG
+535 
-550 RLIDQ
+550 
-555 KADLTKDIKTLESNV
+555 
-570 EEGLLDLS
+570 
-578 GRLIDQKADIAKNQ
+578 DQKADIAKNQ

-607 YNELQDQYA
+607 YNELQDAYA
-616 QKQTEAIDALNK
+616 KQQTEAIDALNK

-839 NKQELILQNDRL
+839 NKQELILQHDRL
-851 NQINETNN
+851 NRINETNN

>member
-17 ACSEFAKGHTKKA
+17 ACSEFAKGHTKKV

-44 TTASAAQKAGNIT
+44 TTASAQQKQANGAYIGSGVGHEA
-57 NKISGGGHTVNGTY
+57 KGKYSFVGSGVGHEAKGDYSFVGGGNE
-71 LTISGGGHTVNG
+71 NK
-83 TYLTISG
+83 
-90 GGHNTAN
+90 AD
-97 GTYLTISGGGHNTAN
+97 
-112 GTYLTIGGGSYNTV
+112 
-126 EGTHSTIVGGFS
+126 
-138 NQAKGTY
+138 
-145 STIVGG
+145 
-151 FANQAK
+151 

-163 GGGNDNEAIGEYS
+163 GGGDDNTAEGMHS

-181 NENIAK
+181 RKNQAQ
-187 GNNSTVA
+187 GRYSTVA
-194 GGYKNEATGQYST
+194 GGYKNEAKGENST
-207 IAGGRKNQATGN
+207 VAGGYDNRATGKN
-219 GSFAAGVEN
+219 SFAAGVEN
-228 KANADNAVALGN
+228 KANAENAVVVGK
-240 KNSIAGENSVA
+240 KNSIDGENSVA

-259 TGKNNVFILGSD
+259 KGQTNVFILGSG
-271 TTGVQSNS
+271 TTGVTSNS

-286 AGKEAT
+286 AGKQAT
-292 AVSSAKVN
+292 TVKNAEVD
-300 GLTLENFAGVSK
+300 GLSLTGFAGVSK
-312 TGNGT
+312 VANGV
-317 VSVGSKDKE
+317 VSVGSEKNE
-326 RQIVNVGAGDIS
+326 RQIVNVGAGEIS

-350 YALATAVAKNKVE
+350 HALATVVAKNKADIATNKAA
-363 TLANRADV
+363 TLVNRADV

-376 KQESDIKD
+376 KQENDIKD

-392 AEQADKNKNHIQD
+392 AEQADINKNHIQD

-412 GVAVMEELNKHVED
+412 GVAVMEELDKHVED
-426 LYEATND
+426 LYEATNE

-443 AVFNNTQNIA
+443 AVFNNTQNIEDLVAYNELQDAYAKQQTEAIDALNKASSENTQNIA

-462 ESNVEEGLLDL
+462 ENNVEEELLNL
-473 SGRLLD
+473 SGRLID

-527 ADLTKDIK
+527 AD
-535 TLENNVEEGLLDLSG
+535 
-550 RLIDQ
+550 
-555 KADLTKDIKTLESNV
+555 
-570 EEGLLDLS
+570 
-578 GRLIDQKADIAKNQ
+578 
-592 ADIAQNQTDIQDLAA
+592 
-607 YNELQDQYA
+607 
-616 QKQTEAIDALNK
+616 
-628 ASSANTDRIA
+628 
-638 TAELG
+638 
-643 IAENKKDAQIAKA
+643 
-656 QANENKDGI
+656 I

-839 NKQELILQNDRL
+839 NKQELILQHDRL
-851 NQINETNN
+851 NRINETNN

>member
-30 VLGSLLIVGILGMA
+30 VLGSLLIVGALGMA
-44 TTASAAQKAGNIT
+44 TTASAQLVRVGNTINKAGGAHV
-57 NKISGGGHTVNGTY
+57 GGGDYNEAKGTHSA
-71 LTISGGGHTVNG
+71 IGGGLLNIAKG
-83 TYLTISG
+83 EKS
-90 GGHNTAN
+90 
-97 GTYLTISGGGHNTAN
+97 
-112 GTYLTIGGGSYNTV
+112 TIGGGYTNAA
-126 EGTHSTIVGGFS
+126 EGTHSTVGGGNNNQATDNYSTIGGGDDNKAEGTYSTIGGGDNNTAKGVHSTIVGGRN
-138 NQAKGTY
+138 NQAQGRY
-145 STIVGG
+145 
-151 FANQAK
+151 
-157 GTHSTI
+157 
-163 GGGNDNEAIGEYS
+163 
-176 TIVGG
+176 
-181 NENIAK
+181 
-187 GNNSTVA
+187 STVA
-194 GGYKNEATGQYST
+194 GGYKNEATGENST
-207 IAGGRKNQATGN
+207 VAGGYDNRATGKN
-219 GSFAAGVEN
+219 SFAAGVEN
-228 KANADNAVALGN
+228 KANAENAVALGN
-240 KNSIAGENSVA
+240 KNTITGTNSVA
-251 IGSNNTVE
+251 IGSNNTIDS
-259 TGKNNVFILGSD
+259 GKQDVFILGSNTKD
-271 TTGVQSNS
+271 AKSGS
-279 VLLGNKT
+279 VLLGNNT

-292 AVSSAKVN
+292 VVNNAVVDN
-300 GLTLENFAGVSK
+300 LNLTGFAGASQA
-312 TGNGT
+312 NANANIGT
-317 VSVGSKDKE
+317 VSVGSQGKE
-326 RQIVNVGAGDIS
+326 RQIVNVGAGQIS

-350 YALATAVAKNKVE
+350 HALAKAVAKNKADITKNTENIKNLEVA
-363 TLANRADV
+363 TLGNHADV

-376 KQESDIKD
+376 KQENDIKE
-384 VVKMQNAI
+384 VVEMQNAI

-412 GVAVMEELNKHVED
+412 GVAVMEELDKHVED
-426 LYEATND
+426 LYEATNE

-443 AVFNNTQNIA
+443 AVFNNTQNIEDLAAYNELQDAYAKQQTEAIDALNKASDENTQNIA
-453 KNSNHIKTL
+453 KN
-462 ESNVEEGLLDL
+462 
-473 SGRLLD
+473 
-479 QKADIDNN
+479 QADIANN

-500 HSSDIKTL
+500 HASDIKTL

-555 KADLTKDIKTLESNV
+555 KAD
-570 EEGLLDLS
+570 
-578 GRLIDQKADIAKNQ
+578 
-592 ADIAQNQTDIQDLAA
+592 IAQNQANIQDLAA

-698 GVATNKADIAKN
+698 GVATNKANIAKN

-851 NQINETNN
+851 NRINETNN